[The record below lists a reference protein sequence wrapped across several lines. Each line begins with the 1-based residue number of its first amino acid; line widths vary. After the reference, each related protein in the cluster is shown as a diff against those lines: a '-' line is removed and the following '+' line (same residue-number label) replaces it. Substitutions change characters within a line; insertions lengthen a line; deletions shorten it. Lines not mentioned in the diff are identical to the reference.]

1 MGACSV
7 QRWLSAM
14 GGSYLGA
21 SALLRSLG
29 QPHDTLCL
37 PHAGIPGDK
46 PSLPP
51 CNAGWQVHN
60 APTCALQ
67 VRKLRQHWLAP
78 RNALHSTVFRLTLSN
93 GSTRPCGCSVPLQ
106 DELSQEHRSSLGP

>member
-1 MGACSV
+1 MGACLV

-21 SALLRSLG
+21 FASRQSLG
-29 QPHDTLCL
+29 QPPDTLCL
-37 PHAGIPGDK
+37 PHAGILGDK
-46 PSLPP
+46 PRLPP
-51 CNAGWQVHN
+51 RNTGWQVHT

-67 VRKLRQHWLAP
+67 VRKQRQHH

-93 GSTRPCGCSVPLQ
+93 GSTRQRGCSAPLR
-106 DELSQEHRSSLGP
+106 DELSQDRSSLGP